1 MHTGRMIPASQS
13 LRVLMVDPNANTPP
27 YDRALC
33 EALAAAGA
41 DVTLATAP
49 FLYEQLDRPR
59 SFSLAERFFRA
70 AGSWLG
76 VAKRPGLRRALKAA
90 EYPLD
95 WLALLADVARARP
108 DVVHVQWSFE
118 PSLDRLL
125 WEATRRLRV
134 PLVYTVHNLL
144 PHAAKPGDAVRFGQ
158 LYRLADG
165 LIVHSERSAAELRS
179 RWRIPSH
186 RITVAPHGP
195 LFLDVTPMPRDTA
208 RRQLGLPPCAE
219 LVLFAGLI
227 EPYKGLTDLIAAFAD
242 IAARR
247 PHARLAI
254 AGKPNEPMEPYE
266 QQLAA
271 HGLAERAI
279 LDLRFLPE
287 PELAAYLCAADVTV
301 LPYRGTTA
309 SGMLFAARRFACPV
323 VATATG
329 DLAEVITDGE
339 SGLLAPP
346 SDPAALASAV
356 ERLLTDPALAARL
369 GAAGQAAAFG
379 PESWSAA
386 AACTLKLY
394 RQVLTSR

>member
-165 LIVHSERSAAELRS
+165 LIVHSGVYRAIESRS
-179 RWRIPSH
+179 RRTDRSSWTSPRCPATRRADSSGCLPVPSW
-186 RITVAPHGP
+186 
-195 LFLDVTPMPRDTA
+195 
-208 RRQLGLPPCAE
+208 C
-219 LVLFAGLI
+219 
-227 EPYKGLTDLIAAFAD
+227 
-242 IAARR
+242 
-247 PHARLAI
+247 
-254 AGKPNEPMEPYE
+254 
-266 QQLAA
+266 
-271 HGLAERAI
+271 
-279 LDLRFLPE
+279 
-287 PELAAYLCAADVTV
+287 C
-301 LPYRGTTA
+301 
-309 SGMLFAARRFACPV
+309 SPV
-323 VATATG
+323 
-329 DLAEVITDGE
+329 
-339 SGLLAPP
+339 
-346 SDPAALASAV
+346 
-356 ERLLTDPALAARL
+356 
-369 GAAGQAAAFG
+369 
-379 PESWSAA
+379 
-386 AACTLKLY
+386 
-394 RQVLTSR
+394 